1 MSVKLVRKTFSDEIY
16 HSQMR
21 MGLTQQQVAEA
32 VSVSVRWYQHLEKGT
47 YLPGAVVMLRLIL
60 FLGIDVEVFRE
71 SLDLCVPVYTK

>member
-1 MSVKLVRKTFSDEIY
+1 M
-16 HSQMR
+16 
-21 MGLTQQQVAEA
+21 
-32 VSVSVRWYQHLEKGT
+32 SVRWYQHLEKGT

>member
-16 HSQMR
+16 HSRMR

-32 VSVSVRWYQHLEKGT
+32 VSVSVRWYQHLEKCT

-60 FLGIDVEVFRE
+60 CLGIDVEVFRE